1 MAHPV
6 TLLAIRFVT
15 YYVIKLQMQK
25 QIPTLLQAFEK
36 QLYEVR
42 LNISINRLMALM
54 LDSERSFKTAMPSQG
69 SVGADGL
76 PH

>member
-1 MAHPV
+1 MARPV
-6 TLLAIRFVT
+6 TLLVMRFVT

-54 LDSERSFKTAMPSQG
+54 LDSERSFKTVRPSQG

>member
-1 MAHPV
+1 
-6 TLLAIRFVT
+6 
-15 YYVIKLQMQK
+15 MQK

-54 LDSERSFKTAMPSQG
+54 LDSERSFKTVRLSRG

>member
-1 MAHPV
+1 
-6 TLLAIRFVT
+6 
-15 YYVIKLQMQK
+15 MQK

>member
-1 MAHPV
+1 
-6 TLLAIRFVT
+6 
-15 YYVIKLQMQK
+15 MQK

-54 LDSERSFKTAMPSQG
+54 LDSERSFKTVSPSQG

-76 PH
+76 LH

>member
-1 MAHPV
+1 
-6 TLLAIRFVT
+6 
-15 YYVIKLQMQK
+15 MQK

-54 LDSERSFKTAMPSQG
+54 LDSERSFKTFSPSQG

-76 PH
+76 LH

>member
-6 TLLAIRFVT
+6 TLLVMRFVT

-54 LDSERSFKTAMPSQG
+54 LDSERSFKT
-69 SVGADGL
+69 V
-76 PH
+76 

>member
-1 MAHPV
+1 
-6 TLLAIRFVT
+6 
-15 YYVIKLQMQK
+15 MQK

-54 LDSERSFKTAMPSQG
+54 LDSERLFKTVWLSQG

-76 PH
+76 LH

>member
-1 MAHPV
+1 MARPV
-6 TLLAIRFVT
+6 TLLVMRFVT

-54 LDSERSFKTAMPSQG
+54 LDSERSFKTVWLSQG